1 MQVGALAVH
10 PLKSARPVPL
20 GVMRLDDFGPVGD
33 RRWMLVDAAGRF
45 VTQRSHPRMSL
56 LSAHEQGDVLESRH
70 EAEGTRVRAR
80 VHANLA
86 ADLADLVAPA

>member
-1 MQVGALAVH
+1 MV
-10 PLKSARPVPL
+10 SARTGAGFDEL
-20 GVMRLDDFGPVGD
+20 L
-33 RRWMLVDAAGRF
+33 AAIERDL
-45 VTQRSHPRMSL
+45 PSL
-56 LSAHEQGDVLESRH
+56 LQEVDVLVPYSRGDLVSRLHEQGDVLESRH